1 VPKNEEKPQTV
12 QRYELN
18 VLGVPVAFRST
29 ADPERIETA
38 KRLIEGHYEDLK
50 AHGRHANREQLLMI
64 LMMGIADS
72 MLRMQQEMEQ
82 RIQCLL
88 LQIEDVEKNRPGT
101 G

>member
-1 VPKNEEKPQTV
+1 MPNDAEKSQTV
-12 QRYELN
+12 QRYELD

-38 KRLIEGHYEDLK
+38 KRLIESYYEDLK

-82 RIQCLL
+82 RIQTLL
-88 LQIEDVEKNRPGT
+88 THIEDVEKSSRKNG
-101 G
+101 